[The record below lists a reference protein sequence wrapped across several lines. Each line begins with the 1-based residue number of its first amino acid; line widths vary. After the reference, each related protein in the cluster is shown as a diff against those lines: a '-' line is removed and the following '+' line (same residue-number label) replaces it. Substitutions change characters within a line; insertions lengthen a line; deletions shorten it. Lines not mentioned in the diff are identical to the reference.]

1 MASSQLTVAVPLPD
15 DSSALTEIS
24 TRSDMAPFEIEPA
37 HLPSPSSSQVASE
50 VTGMTLTVSST
61 FVGTRSNPPDLSV
74 NLALPS
80 LKPWSDLALLVKVS
94 RLICDGRMIS
104 SSGRARVAEWVPEAV
119 RTSSFASR
127 VVMPAS
133 TLMFMVVLAF
143 GPISAIS
150 VRPVTFTPPV
160 LGGLM
165 RTLLMTESFV
175 LRRVKVMD
183 TEVPGAI
190 APGPRTNEPKI
201 SSPPPISFFS
211 TTRDGDWFTEGP
223 L

>member
-1 MASSQLTVAVPLPD
+1 
-15 DSSALTEIS
+15 
-24 TRSDMAPFEIEPA
+24 
-37 HLPSPSSSQVASE
+37 
-50 VTGMTLTVSST
+50 
-61 FVGTRSNPPDLSV
+61 
-74 NLALPS
+74 
-80 LKPWSDLALLVKVS
+80 
-94 RLICDGRMIS
+94 MIS

-165 RTLLMTESFV
+165 RTLLMV
-175 LRRVKVMD
+175 GRIVCC
-183 TEVPGAI
+183 
-190 APGPRTNEPKI
+190 
-201 SSPPPISFFS
+201 
-211 TTRDGDWFTEGP
+211 
-223 L
+223 

>member
-1 MASSQLTVAVPLPD
+1 MVRGPCNT
-15 DSSALTEIS
+15 
-24 TRSDMAPFEIEPA
+24 
-37 HLPSPSSSQVASE
+37 
-50 VTGMTLTVSST
+50 
-61 FVGTRSNPPDLSV
+61 
-74 NLALPS
+74 
-80 LKPWSDLALLVKVS
+80 
-94 RLICDGRMIS
+94 CDGRMIS

-165 RTLLMTESFV
+165 RTLLIGGSLLLMV
-175 LRRVKVMD
+175 R
-183 TEVPGAI
+183 
-190 APGPRTNEPKI
+190 
-201 SSPPPISFFS
+201 
-211 TTRDGDWFTEGP
+211 
-223 L
+223 